1 MTKIIEIICSCG
13 TSIERKRETLQ
24 KNIGGNIRCHVC
36 GELYESQQI
45 LNKERFGIADYSEV
59 KA

>member
-1 MTKIIEIICSCG
+1 MTKTILIICSCG

-24 KNIGGNIRCHVC
+24 KNIGGVIVC
-36 GELYESQQI
+36 KCGNKYESQDI
-45 LNKERFGIADYSEV
+45 LNSERFGIADYMEV